1 MPLEVAKGTANAHR
15 FHHRRSTLPRRPTA
29 MIHMSQLRTQLERT
43 FSPLACE
50 CNITGD
56 HSLTIKLY
64 HPVSG
69 QVDLVVS
76 GLNLTMLQTPESI
89 AALIEELR
97 YELESNSLQ
106 RPDPVV

>member
-1 MPLEVAKGTANAHR
+1 
-15 FHHRRSTLPRRPTA
+15 
-29 MIHMSQLRTQLERT
+29 MIQVSQLRTQIERT

-50 CNITGD
+50 CTVSGD

-76 GLNLTMLQTPESI
+76 GLNVARLQSPESV
-89 AALIEELR
+89 AALLEELR
-97 YELESNSLQ
+97 YELQGNSLQ

>member
-1 MPLEVAKGTANAHR
+1 
-15 FHHRRSTLPRRPTA
+15 
-29 MIHMSQLRTQLERT
+29 MIQVSQLRTQIERT

-50 CNITGD
+50 CNVSGD

-76 GLNLTMLQTPESI
+76 GLNVARLQSPESV
-89 AALIEELR
+89 AALLEELR
-97 YELESNSLQ
+97 YELQCNSLQ

>member
-1 MPLEVAKGTANAHR
+1 
-15 FHHRRSTLPRRPTA
+15 
-29 MIHMSQLRTQLERT
+29 MIYLTQLRLHLERS

-50 CNITGD
+50 CTITGD
-56 HSLTIKLY
+56 HSLTVKLY

-76 GLNLTMLQTPESI
+76 GLNVTALNTAESV

-97 YELESNSLQ
+97 YELESNTLN
-106 RPDPVV
+106 RRDPVR

>member
-1 MPLEVAKGTANAHR
+1 
-15 FHHRRSTLPRRPTA
+15 
-29 MIHMSQLRTQLERT
+29 MIQVSQLRTQIERT

-50 CNITGD
+50 CNVTGD

-76 GLNLTMLQTPESI
+76 GLNVARLQSPESV
-89 AALIEELR
+89 AALLEELR
-97 YELESNSLQ
+97 YELQCNSLQ

>member
-1 MPLEVAKGTANAHR
+1 M
-15 FHHRRSTLPRRPTA
+15 
-29 MIHMSQLRTQLERT
+29 MSLAQLRTQLERT

-50 CNITGD
+50 CAVTGE

-64 HPVSG
+64 HPVTG

-76 GLNLTMLQTPESI
+76 GLNMTRLQTPESI
-89 AALIEELR
+89 ATLIQELR

>member
-1 MPLEVAKGTANAHR
+1 
-15 FHHRRSTLPRRPTA
+15 
-29 MIHMSQLRTQLERT
+29 MIHLAQLRLQLERS

-50 CNITGD
+50 CSITGD
-56 HSLTIKLY
+56 HSLTVKLY

-76 GLNLTMLQTPESI
+76 GLNVTTLNTSEAV

-97 YELESNSLQ
+97 YELQSSSLN
-106 RPDPVV
+106 RPDPVM

>member
-1 MPLEVAKGTANAHR
+1 
-15 FHHRRSTLPRRPTA
+15 
-29 MIHMSQLRTQLERT
+29 MIQVSQLRTQIERT

-50 CNITGD
+50 CNVTGD

-69 QVDLVVS
+69 QDDLVVS
-76 GLNLTMLQTPESI
+76 GMNVARLQSPESV
-89 AALIEELR
+89 AALLEELR
-97 YELESNSLQ
+97 YELQCNSLQ

>member
-1 MPLEVAKGTANAHR
+1 
-15 FHHRRSTLPRRPTA
+15 
-29 MIHMSQLRTQLERT
+29 MIQVSQLRTQIERT

-50 CNITGD
+50 CNVSGD

-76 GLNLTMLQTPESI
+76 GLNVARLQSPESV
-89 AALIEELR
+89 AALLEELR
-97 YELESNSLQ
+97 YELQSNSLQ